1 MKKSYV
7 AGCAVLLTL
16 LVSSF
21 AAAQTQSITGK
32 VTASQIAS
40 TGSIGVW
47 EKHLN
52 CHGEADCAR
61 TLVRAGGKYVLM
73 TSKGTYEL
81 NDQAKAAQFAGQG
94 VTVAGNFDSAKK
106 TVAVADMEPYNSSAV
121 SAGVQ

>member
-1 MKKSYV
+1 MKKSYI
-7 AGCAVLLTL
+7 AGCALVLTL
-16 LVSSF
+16 LVSGVAS
-21 AAAQTQSITGK
+21 AQTQTISGK

-73 TSKGTYEL
+73 TSKGTYGL
-81 NDQAKAAQFAGQG
+81 SDQAKAAQFAGQG
-94 VTVAGNFDSAKK
+94 VTVAGNFDASKK
-106 TVAVADMEPYNSSAV
+106 TVAVADMELYNSSAV

>member
-1 MKKSYV
+1 MKNSLV
-7 AGCAVLLTL
+7 AGCAALLVLLA
-16 LVSSF
+16 SSF
-21 AAAQTQSITGK
+21 ALAQDQTIVGK

-40 TGSIGVW
+40 TGSVGIW

-81 NDQAKAAQFAGQG
+81 SDQVMAAKFAGQG
-94 VTVAGNFDSAKK
+94 VAVAGNFDSSKK
-106 TVAVADMEPYNSSAV
+106 TVAVANMEMYNSSAV

>member
-7 AGCAVLLTL
+7 AGCAMLLTL

-21 AAAQTQSITGK
+21 AAAQSQNITGK

-61 TLVRAGGKYVLM
+61 TLVRAGGKYVLV
-73 TSKGTYEL
+73 TSKGTFGL
-81 NDQAKAAQFAGQG
+81 SDQAKAAEVAGQG
-94 VTVAGNFDSAKK
+94 VTVAGNIDPSKK
-106 TVAVADMEPYNSSAV
+106 TVTVADMEPFNSSAV

>member
-1 MKKSYV
+1 ML
-7 AGCAVLLTL
+7 VLLA
-16 LVSSF
+16 SSF
-21 AAAQTQSITGK
+21 ALAQDQTIVGK

-40 TGSIGVW
+40 TGSVGIW

-81 NDQAKAAQFAGQG
+81 SDQAMAAKFAGQG
-94 VTVAGNFDSAKK
+94 VTVAGNFNSSKK
-106 TVAVADMEPYNSSAV
+106 TVAVANMEMYNASAV